1 MEDAIDG
8 RPIAGHGHIQLYT
21 RFIPVFLDGIGEV
34 GGRVDGAVEVVEGR
48 IALNVGGEVLARVG
62 AHARFRVPPVVAR
75 APRENCS
82 SREIRVSNQLVY

>member
-1 MEDAIDG
+1 MPLGG
-8 RPIAGHGHIQLYT
+8 RPIAGHGIYSYT
-21 RFIPVFLDGIGEV
+21 HVLPVFLDGIGEV

-62 AHARFRVPPVVAR
+62 AHARFRVSPVVAL
-75 APRENCS
+75 APWEDC